1 MNKLF
6 VILAC
11 TLLVYS
17 CNKPV
22 GELASSANSA
32 KLGFSDTKPY
42 GMQLIK
48 KGTFMM
54 GAHSPSGMFPGNET
68 PRQVTVESFY
78 MDEAEIT
85 NDQYRQF
92 VLWVRD
98 SIAYRELI
106 NMGRDEYMID
116 NPDSENDSV
125 VIRWSQKI
133 RWNDRNEDV
142 QEALSSLFYKGD
154 DELSARQ
161 LNAARMIYRYEVFHY
176 DQVSLPRNQF
186 DYKTNSYPA
195 GAYVMADT
203 SYFDEN
209 GLLVNKT
216 IKRKLTKRK
225 DFYSTRMVNIYP
237 DTLTWTRDIR
247 FSYNDPKMK
256 MYFSDP
262 NYSDYPVVGISWE
275 QAQAFCHWRTK
286 MYNSTHKIKAE
297 PYRLP
302 TEAEWEF
309 AAKGRNKDATYPW
322 KGNKLVDEKDH
333 CYLANYK
340 QSAGNYVRDAGVTT
354 KPVKS
359 YNKVPNANGLFD
371 MAGNVAE
378 WTSTAYF
385 GTSNQATA
393 DINPNFE
400 YDARAD
406 DPAYMKRKVVKGGS
420 WKDVPYYL
428 QSGARTYEYQFESKP
443 YIGFRCVRSYKG
455 DINN

>member
-6 VILAC
+6 VIIAL
-11 TLLVYS
+11 TFLVYS

-22 GELASSANSA
+22 GELASAANSS
-32 KLGFSDTKPY
+32 KMGFSDTKPL
-42 GMQLIK
+42 GMQLIR

-54 GAHSPSGMFPGNET
+54 GAHMPTGMFPGREA

-85 NDQYRQF
+85 NSQYRQF

-98 SIAYRELI
+98 SIVYRELI
-106 NMGRDEYMID
+106 NIGRNEYMIED
-116 NPDSENDSV
+116 PNSDNDSV

-142 QEALSSLFYKGD
+142 QEALSSLYYTGD
-154 DELSARQ
+154 NELATRQ
-161 LNAARMIYRYEVFHY
+161 LNAARMVYRYTVFNY
-176 DQVSLPRNQF
+176 DQVSLPRNRF
-186 DYKTNSYPA
+186 NYVTNSYPD
-195 GAYVMADT
+195 GAFVTVDSA
-203 SYFDEN
+203 YFDEN
-209 GLLVNKT
+209 GHLVNTT
-216 IKRKLTKRK
+216 INRKLNNRK
-225 DFYSTRMVNIYP
+225 DFYSTKMVNIYP

-247 FSYNDPKMK
+247 FSFNDPKMK

-262 NYSDYPVVGISWE
+262 NYTDYPVVGITWE

-286 MYNSTHKIKAE
+286 MYNDNHKVKTE

-309 AAKGRNKDATYPW
+309 AAKGRENDAIYPW
-322 KGNKLVDEKDH
+322 KGNKLVDEKKN
-333 CYLANYK
+333 CYLANFK
-340 QSAGNYVRDAGVTT
+340 QSKGNYVSDGGVTT
-354 KPVKS
+354 KPIKS
-359 YNKVPNANGLFD
+359 YNTIPNANGLYD

-385 GTSNQATA
+385 GTSNMTVA

-400 YDARAD
+400 YNARAN
-406 DPAYMKRKVVKGGS
+406 DPLHMKRKVVKGGS
-420 WKDVPYYL
+420 WKDIPYYL
-428 QSGARTYEYQFESKP
+428 QSGARTTEYQHVSRP

-455 DINN
+455 DLK

>member
-6 VILAC
+6 VIIALS
-11 TLLVYS
+11 LMVLS

-22 GELASSANSA
+22 GELTSARNSA
-32 KLGFSDTKPY
+32 KMGFSDTKPY

-54 GAHSPSGMFPGNET
+54 GAHMPNRMFPGREA

-106 NMGRDEYMID
+106 NIGRNEYMID
-116 NPDSENDSV
+116 DPNSESDSV
-125 VIRWSQKI
+125 RIRWSQRI

-142 QEALSSLFYKGD
+142 QEALSSLYYTGND
-154 DELSARQ
+154 DLGHRQ
-161 LNAARMIYRYEVFHY
+161 LNAARMVYRYEVFHY

-186 DYKTNSYPA
+186 NYVTNSYPE
-195 GAYVMADT
+195 GAYVTIDST
-203 SYFDEN
+203 YFDEN
-209 GLLVNKT
+209 GHLVSKT
-216 IKRKLTKRK
+216 INRKLTSRK
-225 DFYSTRMVNIYP
+225 DFYSTKMVNIYP

-262 NYSDYPVVGISWE
+262 NYSDYPVVGVTWE

-286 MYNSTHKIKAE
+286 MYNENHKIKTE

-309 AAKGRNKDATYPW
+309 AAKGREKDAIYPW
-322 KGNKLVDEKDH
+322 KGSKLVDERKN
-333 CYLANYK
+333 CYLANFK
-340 QSAGNYVRDAGVTT
+340 QARGNYVSDAAVTT

-359 YNKVPNANGLFD
+359 YNVVPNANGLYD

-385 GTSNQATA
+385 GTSNMATA

-400 YDARAD
+400 YNAKAD
-406 DPAYMKRKVVKGGS
+406 DPVHMKRKVVKGGS

-428 QSGARTYEYQFESKP
+428 QSGARTYEYQNVGKP

-455 DINN
+455 DIK